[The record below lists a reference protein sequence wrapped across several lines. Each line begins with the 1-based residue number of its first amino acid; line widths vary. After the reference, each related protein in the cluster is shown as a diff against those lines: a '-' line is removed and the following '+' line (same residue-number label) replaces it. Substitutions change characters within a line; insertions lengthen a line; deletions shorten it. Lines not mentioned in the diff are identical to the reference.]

1 MKHKILHSIYT
12 SFDNWCA
19 ETQSQPACSKGCSTC
34 CSQNVTITALEGEDI
49 LRYILS
55 KGMVDQ
61 FAAALLEADAI
72 SRPKLTTNDFAK
84 ACLDGRDVDPE
95 IETSSGTCLFLAD
108 NICTIYPV
116 RPFSCRLFISSTTC
130 SPGSPAQVAGGHLE
144 ASTAVSQVIEHL
156 GQKEYWGN
164 MLDVLPA
171 MLDIGE
177 YREIAGKF
185 NQTLIIQ
192 ARMRTLTA
200 KPLPGFLLSEEE
212 GPKVSRLLEK
222 IFDSEIDGR
231 RIEDILNGKNGK

>member
-1 MKHKILHSIYT
+1 MKHKILQSIYT
-12 SFDNWCA
+12 SFDNWCT
-19 ETQSQPACSKGCSTC
+19 ETQSQPACNKGCSSC

-55 KGMVDQ
+55 TGMVDQ
-61 FAAALLEADAI
+61 FATALLQADAAC
-72 SRPKLTTNDFAK
+72 PPTFTTNDFAG

-95 IETSSGTCLFLAD
+95 IKTNRGICPFLTD
-108 NICTIYPV
+108 NICTIYPA

-130 SPGSPAQVAGGHLE
+130 STGSPAQVSDEYLE
-144 ASTAVSQVIEHL
+144 ASTAVTQVIEHL

-212 GPKVSRLLEK
+212 GPKVARLLEK

-231 RIEDILNGKNGK
+231 RIEDILNGK

>member
-1 MKHKILHSIYT
+1 MKHQILHSIYT
-12 SFDNWCA
+12 SFENWSS
-19 ETQSQPACSKGCSTC
+19 ESQMQPACCKGCSTC
-34 CSQNVTITALEGEDI
+34 CTQNVTITATEGEDI

-55 KGMVDQ
+55 ENMVDE
-61 FAAALLEADAI
+61 FATALLQAGDK

-84 ACLDGRDVDPE
+84 ACLDGRDVDPAT
-95 IETSSGTCLFLAD
+95 ETNSETCPFLKD

-116 RPFSCRLFISSTTC
+116 RPFSCRLFVSSVTC
-130 SPGSPAQVAGGHLE
+130 SPGNPAQVADDHLE
-144 ASTAVSQVIEHL
+144 ASTAVTQVIEHL

-164 MLDVLPA
+164 MLDVLLA

-177 YREIAGKF
+177 YRKIADRL

-212 GPKVSRLLEK
+212 GPKVAQLLEK
-222 IFDSEIDGR
+222 IFETEVEGK
-231 RIEDILNGKNGK
+231 RIEDVLNGK